1 MKPVEIMGVPITPIT
16 RHQIPEII
24 ADYLE
29 ETQCRSI
36 MTPNPEMVMAAQKH
50 DGLMDAL
57 KSSDLVLPDGIGLII
72 ASKIKKMGLKERVTG
87 IDTMDQI
94 LYYCHQTE
102 KRVFL
107 LGSKPGVAEQAATN
121 IKEKYS
127 GIQIAGTH
135 HGYFDNDDSAH
146 MIQMINQSHADVL
159 FAGLGFPRQEI
170 WIQQQRGELK
180 CKIAMGIGGSLDVY
194 AGVAKRAPLAFQK
207 VGLEW
212 FYRLMKEPWRIK
224 RMTVLPQFL
233 WKIIW
238 K

>member
-1 MKPVEIMGVPITPIT
+1 MKPVEMMGVPITPVT
-16 RHQIPEII
+16 RQQIPEII
-24 ADYLE
+24 ANYLE
-29 ETQCRSI
+29 GTQCRSI

-72 ASKIKKMGLKERVTG
+72 ASRMKRMGLKERVTG

-102 KRVFL
+102 KRIFL
-107 LGSKPGVAEQAATN
+107 LGSKPGVADQAAKN
-121 IKEKYS
+121 IENKYP
-127 GIQIAGTH
+127 GLQIAGTH
-135 HGYFDNDDSAH
+135 HGYFENDDSEQILH
-146 MIQMINQSHADVL
+146 MINQSQADVL

-170 WIQQQRGELK
+170 WILQHQGKLA
-180 CKIAMGIGGSLDVY
+180 CKMAMGIGGSLDVY
-194 AGVAKRAPLAFQK
+194 AGVAKRAPLVFQK

-212 FYRLMKEPWRIK
+212 FYRLMREPWRIK
-224 RMTVLPQFL
+224 RMMVLPRFL
-233 WKIIW
+233 WNIIW